1 MFAGHPI
8 PIFTPVTSHVLTARR
23 RRAGREVV
31 VRVSNLGE
39 WQLRLC
45 PNRACITT
53 ALRVRRDLRDHE
65 QWWVGQ
71 LDYSG
76 TWRIAGAEPCCPLCG
91 SDLEAGVRSHENAG

>member
-1 MFAGHPI
+1 M
-8 PIFTPVTSHVLTARR
+8 
-23 RRAGREVV
+23 
-31 VRVSNLGE
+31 RVSNLGE

-45 PNRACITT
+45 PNRACVTT
-53 ALRVRRDLRDHE
+53 ALRVRRDPRDHE